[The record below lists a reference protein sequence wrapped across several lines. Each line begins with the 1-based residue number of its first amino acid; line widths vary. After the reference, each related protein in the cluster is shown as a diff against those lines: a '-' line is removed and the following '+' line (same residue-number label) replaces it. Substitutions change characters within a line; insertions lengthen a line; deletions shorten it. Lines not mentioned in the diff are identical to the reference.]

1 MHELPEP
8 QQQQRHEPQD
18 PPATSAGQSQGY
30 PVHQQSQPYQQQEQQ
45 QLRQATQQTPD
56 AAATYPPYPP
66 YLPYPQPTPGPGQE
80 AQQLPQY
87 AAAGY
92 PPPPPAGPGAYPAIP
107 PAGLSSCPTSAGGPQ
122 PYTPQQQQQQ
132 QQQQPPA
139 LGIPMLGQSAAYVY
153 QHPVWGPDEQTRDS
167 RFAFVA
173 WLIFVLGFFM
183 PIFWLVSVL
192 LPCCVPGR
200 HVRWAATA
208 SFLAS
213 LAYLIVGVV
222 MGIVGHSMRGRMN

>member
-1 MHELPEP
+1 MHDLPEQQQQP
-8 QQQQRHEPQD
+8 QQQRRREPQD
-18 PPATSAGQSQGY
+18 PPPTTAGQPQGY
-30 PVHQQSQPYQQQEQQ
+30 PDQQSQPYQQQEKQ
-45 QLRQATQQTPD
+45 QLRQAAQQTPD
-56 AAATYPPYPP
+56 AAAAYPPYPS
-66 YLPYPQPTPGPGQE
+66 YLPYPQPNPCPGQE
-80 AQQLPQY
+80 TQQPPQS

-92 PPPPPAGPGAYPAIP
+92 APASPAYPAIP
-107 PAGLSSCPTSAGGPQ
+107 PVGLSSCPTSTGGPQ
-122 PYTPQQQQQQ
+122 PYTPQPPQQQQP
-132 QQQQPPA
+132 PPA
-139 LGIPMLGQSAAYVY
+139 LGIPILGQSAAYVY
-153 QHPVWGPDEQTRDS
+153 QHPAWGPDEETRDS

-173 WLIFVLGFFM
+173 WLMFVLGFFM

-222 MGIVGHSMRGRMN
+222 MGIVGHSMRGRMH